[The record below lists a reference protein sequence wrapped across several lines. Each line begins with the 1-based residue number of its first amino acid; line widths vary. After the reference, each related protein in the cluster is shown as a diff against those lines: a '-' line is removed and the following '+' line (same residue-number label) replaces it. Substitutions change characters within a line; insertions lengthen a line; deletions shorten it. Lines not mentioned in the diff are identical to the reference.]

1 MVKIGQ
7 ISMGM
12 PSGTIIQAPLYF
24 VKGHIPDKKKIR
36 CIIHELHK
44 SKILSGIRDI
54 AKNHENL
61 LFIKE
66 KSWF

>member
-24 VKGHIPDKKKIR
+24 VKGHIPDKKK
-36 CIIHELHK
+36 
-44 SKILSGIRDI
+44 
-54 AKNHENL
+54 N
-61 LFIKE
+61 
-66 KSWF
+66 